1 MPDRQDRESAVTR
14 AQGEREVFDLGA
26 HVGVGELHPLR
37 SAGGSRG
44 VDDGAKILRQHSAR
58 AFLRG
63 AIPRLAFARPLGGQL
78 LQSINSLRRRNL
90 FGRHHNDS
98 LQVGQLRAAM
108 LDAGQ
113 HGLVL
118 HKNESGIGMRENI
131 NQLRI
136 RDVGAPRHIGG
147 SGQKDRVVRKNPLQA
162 VVGEQA
168 HMFAGLH
175 SQGNQRCRQIQS
187 AFVGFTEAERN
198 KSARLVFFAKTGKPV
213 IAEGGIGVNLA
224 EGGSVFEIRHKREF
238 SFK

>member
-1 MPDRQDRESAVTR
+1 M
-14 AQGEREVFDLGA
+14 
-26 HVGVGELHPLR
+26 GELHPLR
-37 SAGGSRG
+37 SASGSRG

-63 AIPRLAFARPLGGQL
+63 AIPRLAFARPLGSQL

-136 RDVGAPRHIGG
+136 GDVGAPGHIGG
-147 SGQKDRVVRKNPLQA
+147 SGQKNGVVRKNPLQA

-168 HMFAGLH
+168 HMLAGLH
-175 SQGNQRCRQIQS
+175 SEGYEGCRQIQA
-187 AFVGFTEAERN
+187 AFIGFTEADRH
-198 KSARLVFFAKTGKPV
+198 KSARLVLFAKTGKPV
-213 IAEGGIGVNLA
+213 IAKRCIRINFRES
-224 EGGSVFEIRHKREF
+224 GSVFEIRHGMGAVLAV
-238 SFK
+238 